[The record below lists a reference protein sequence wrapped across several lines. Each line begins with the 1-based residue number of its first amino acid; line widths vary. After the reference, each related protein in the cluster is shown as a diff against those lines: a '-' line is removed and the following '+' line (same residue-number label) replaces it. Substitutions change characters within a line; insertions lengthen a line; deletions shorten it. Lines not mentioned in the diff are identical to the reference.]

1 MTEDDIFVVIALDS
15 EKQSAIGL
23 RLFKTTKEAEKYIR
37 EYSELPRTEQLKF
50 SYNLVGYEND

>member
-1 MTEDDIFVVIALDS
+1 MTEEDIFVVIALDS

-37 EYSELPRTEQLKF
+37 EYSELPRTGQLKF